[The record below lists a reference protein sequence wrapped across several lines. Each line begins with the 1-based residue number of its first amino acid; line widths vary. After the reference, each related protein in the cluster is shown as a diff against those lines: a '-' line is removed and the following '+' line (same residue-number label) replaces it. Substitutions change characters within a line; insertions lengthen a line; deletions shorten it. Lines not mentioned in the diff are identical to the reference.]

1 MTLRTP
7 WAAIAAVFILNGALF
22 GIWAS
27 RVPAVAETYGLTHT
41 RLGFLLLALAA
52 GAVCSFPIAGKAIDR
67 FGAVTVTRLIA
78 LAYPVTLILLP
89 LSPNALT
96 LGAALFLFGA
106 AHGAM
111 DVAMNGWGAEVE
123 RRSGRR
129 MMSSF
134 HAMFS
139 FGAGM
144 GALSGYLAVQVD
156 MGLLAHF
163 AIASLVICA
172 VTLPFATIPWVSG
185 TTQSRNTSV
194 FAFPSGTLL
203 LVGIVAFCSSLGEGA
218 MADWSAVYLRD
229 VVLAQEST
237 AALGYAAFSIAM
249 VVIRLLGDTIATRL
263 GAVQTAR
270 LGGGISFVGVT
281 LAILVP
287 SAPAVLAGFAML
299 GMGYAVIMPLA
310 FGRAA
315 NDPDIPPGQA
325 ISSVAT
331 IGYGGMLLGPPIIG
345 FVAGG
350 TSLQVAFGVLAVLA
364 GLIVVFASAL
374 K

>member
-249 VVIRLLGDTIATRL
+249 VVIRLMGDTIATRL

>member
-27 RVPAVAETYGLTHT
+27 RVPAVAEAYGLTHT

-364 GLIVVFASAL
+364 GLIVFFASAL

>member
-27 RVPAVAETYGLTHT
+27 RVPAVAEAYGLTHT

-249 VVIRLLGDTIATRL
+249 VVVRLLGDTIATRL

-364 GLIVVFASAL
+364 GLIVFFASAL

>member
-89 LSPNALT
+89 LSPNALM

-364 GLIVVFASAL
+364 GLIVFFASAL

>member
-364 GLIVVFASAL
+364 GLIVFFASAL